1 MRMLRICLLVAAT
14 ATAAVAQTNAP
25 LEIRRLS
32 LQDCVE
38 AALTNNLRLQIDHYN
53 PQIAIF
59 AVQGAYGGYDP
70 TFSLSGQHSHNESGP
85 QLFGGLLQAPA
96 VQSDQNRFTGNLE
109 GLSPIGTSYTLSGS
123 ANDSDTVQGL
133 KVTP

>member
-38 AALTNNLRLQIDHYN
+38 AALTNNLGLQIDRYN
-53 PQIAIF
+53 PQIALY

-70 TFSLSGQHSHNESGP
+70 TFNLLGEHTHNESGP
-85 QLFGGLLQAPA
+85 QLFGGLIQAAA
-96 VQSDQNRFTGNLE
+96 VQSDQNRFNSSVAG
-109 GLSPIGTSYTLSGS
+109 
-123 ANDSDTVQGL
+123 
-133 KVTP
+133 